1 MTEDSRTISR
11 LRRMIHKVLI
21 VAFALTAM
29 QVLPIQAQESR
40 TIKVGCIDI
49 EDFLVV
55 ECQRLCIRV
64 SRENIKAYRLDIRIC
79 KRFLGRMP
87 ELAEGGKDRPSDAC
101 GIFRGTGKRLS
112 V

>member
-21 VAFALTAM
+21 VAIALTAM

-55 ECQRLCIRV
+55 DQDGNVSGYASEYLEKISKQTGWTYEYVNGSWAEC
-64 SRENIKAYRLDIRIC
+64 
-79 KRFLGRMP
+79 LG
-87 ELAEGGKDRPSDAC
+87 
-101 GIFRGTGKRLS
+101 
-112 V
+112 

>member
-21 VAFALTAM
+21 VAIALTAM

-49 EDFLVV
+49 EDF
-55 ECQRLCIRV
+55 
-64 SRENIKAYRLDIRIC
+64 
-79 KRFLGRMP
+79 
-87 ELAEGGKDRPSDAC
+87 PS
-101 GIFRGTGKRLS
+101 I
-112 V
+112 